1 MKHKKEAESKEIE
14 RQIKK
19 FLDDGGKI
27 EKCPDLQKRENCTLP
42 AWRGMGLREAN
53 FSL

>member
-27 EKCPDLQKRENCTLP
+27 EKCPDLQKRGNTALP
-42 AWRGMGLREAN
+42 ACRGMGLREAN
-53 FSL
+53 FSV